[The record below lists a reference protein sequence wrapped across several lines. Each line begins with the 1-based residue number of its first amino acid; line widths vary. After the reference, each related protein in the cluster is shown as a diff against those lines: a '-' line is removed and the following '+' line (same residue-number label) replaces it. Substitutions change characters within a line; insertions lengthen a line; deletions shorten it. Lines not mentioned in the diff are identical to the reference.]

1 MIVLRCTQRLL
12 KTSSYPIS
20 ADPPAPTAPLGEWFA
35 NAVPLPMPGRWVVM
49 YTNSQTLLTVVV
61 PGRALSTTLAAFR
74 ERAPAL
80 LRRLGLPQDW
90 IELQSTSMQD
100 VVIARTNDRRVLGS
114 MNDLAFQI
122 QVTAEHT
129 RSFEHIDWER
139 LELDLAKVP
148 LSMLKYEYPHVL
160 AQRIAQSQP

>member
-12 KTSSYPIS
+12 KTSSYPVS
-20 ADPPAPTAPLGEWFA
+20 ADPPASTAPLGEWFA
-35 NAVPLPMPGRWVVM
+35 NAVPLPLPGRWVVM

-61 PGRALSTTLAAFR
+61 PGRALGTTLASFQ
-74 ERAPAL
+74 ERTPAL
-80 LRRLGLPQDW
+80 LRRLGLPEEW
-90 IELQSTSMQD
+90 IELQGSRMQD
-100 VVIARTNDRRVLGS
+100 VMVARTNDRRVLGS

-129 RSFEHIDWER
+129 RSFECIDWDR

-160 AQRIAQSQP
+160 AQKIARSQQ